1 MLASKLV
8 SSNQI
13 QDRRM
18 PSIRATW
25 RSTRTRRDDSAW
37 DDDATSQAEL
47 DDRTPISIAS
57 NNDLPGQPGKA
68 VLSNPPS
75 VNGDDGLM
83 VDERGRVGYAT

>member
-13 QDRRM
+13 HDRRM

-25 RSTRTRRDDSAW
+25 RSTRTRRNDTGW
-37 DDDATSQAEL
+37 DDDTTSQAEL

-75 VNGDDGLM
+75 LNEADDLEGD
-83 VDERGRVGYAT
+83 GRRRIAYAT